1 MTTKRVVLQ
10 HLTGPLAGL
19 SQILGVLQTST
30 AAPPAAL
37 DGFELTPGR
46 VGGAALVRS
55 LDHHLLYR
63 EVDATPR
70 PQAEADS
77 GGSSGL

>member
-1 MTTKRVVLQ
+1 MALVKSKRIVLQ

-19 SQILGVLQTST
+19 SQILGALAV
-30 AAPPAAL
+30 AADPPPAVL
-37 DGFELTPGR
+37 SNIELTAGR

-63 EVDATPR
+63 ETV
-70 PQAEADS
+70 
-77 GGSSGL
+77 